1 MSTTSLPARQARRPS
16 AVRQLAAAITL
27 AMPAMASAQDMAAPA
42 SDPVALDQ
50 IVVVGAMTDEVL
62 DREDIELT
70 QAGDL
75 ADLFRAIPSV
85 QVGGGVGLAQKIY
98 VRGLED
104 SLLNVTVDGAPQR
117 GTLFHHVGRVS
128 IEPELL
134 ETVDVQ
140 AGPGEATSGFGA
152 IGGAIRFRTR
162 NPVDLLQPG
171 RDAGAL
177 LKAGWFSN
185 AGHKASAT
193 AFGRLSGDIGILA
206 SFVRVDRD
214 DYEDGDGT
222 TLRGTGADQRLG
234 FVKIGGEF
242 GDGHRIAASY
252 EVRREEGDFGA
263 RPNWPVLEGEP
274 LFPVEGE
281 RRTAVLNYGVAVSDA
296 FELEAT
302 GYRTESSIVQD
313 RFDRWGRY
321 GADIETYGFDLR
333 GRWRAGAHR
342 ITAGVERRDDSV
354 SSQYLADAATWQPWA
369 WDPAIGR
376 FEEQGRLLGV
386 YVQDQWQ
393 VSEPLLLS
401 FGARY
406 DDYDLDLTTYGGG
419 TGSDGL
425 SLNAGGSYRLTPELT
440 LNAGYAEA
448 FRGKEIGDA
457 FTLEQRPGRL
467 TLSPTLR
474 PEQVDNTEIGLAWAR
489 DGVSASAVV
498 YRMTIDDVVLDQLY
512 NGPPPQGGVYYENVG
527 TFRSEGVELRAGII
541 RGAFSAN
548 AYYNR
553 YDSRLDDRRIEGY
566 EHIALGNSMGDNWNL
581 MLGYRPDDRF
591 GLQLG
596 VTHVQALEDVE
607 VLFRD
612 VELGYL
618 PDTQFVDKPGYTV
631 VDLFARWQPLATDR
645 FELFAGVYNLFDR
658 AYRAHASVADYTAIP
673 DYELVAGLNEPG
685 RNVRLGATLRF

>member
-1 MSTTSLPARQARRPS
+1 MSDLHRSARASRRLAALRP
-16 AVRQLAAAITL
+16 LAAAAAL
-27 AMPAMASAQDMAAPA
+27 AVPAIAAAQDAATA

-50 IVVVGAMTDEVL
+50 VVVVGAMTDVVL
-62 DREDIELT
+62 EREDIELA

-134 ETVDVQ
+134 EVVELQ

-177 LKAGWFSN
+177 LKAGWFDN
-185 AGHKASAT
+185 DGHKASAT

-206 SFVRVDRD
+206 SAVRVDRD
-214 DYEDGDGT
+214 DYADGDGT

-234 FVKIGGEF
+234 FLKIGG
-242 GDGHRIAASY
+242 DLANGHRFAASY
-252 EVRREEGDFGA
+252 EVRREEGEFGA
-263 RPNWPVLEGEP
+263 RPNWPVLADEP

-281 RRTAVLNYGVAVSDA
+281 RRTGVLNYGMALGDGA
-296 FELEAT
+296 ELEAT
-302 GYRTESSIVQD
+302 GYRTESSFVQD

-321 GADIETYGFDLR
+321 GAEIETWGFDLR
-333 GRWRAGAHR
+333 GRFTTGTHR
-342 ITAGVERRDDSV
+342 VTAGVEHRDDTV

-369 WDPAIGR
+369 WDPAVGR

-393 VSEPLLLS
+393 VGEPLLLS
-401 FGARY
+401 YGARY
-406 DDYDLDLTTYGGG
+406 DRYDLDLVTYGGG
-419 TGSDGL
+419 TDSDGV
-425 SLNAGGSYRLTPELT
+425 SVNAGASWRLAPGLT

-474 PEQVDNTEIGLAWAR
+474 PETVDNVELGLAWAQ
-489 DGVSASAVV
+489 DGLSASAVV

-512 NGPPPQGGVYYENVG
+512 GGPPPQGGVYYENVG
-527 TFRSEGVELRAGII
+527 TFRSEGVELRAGVV
-541 RGAFSAN
+541 RGVFSAD
-548 AYYNR
+548 AWYNH
-553 YDSRLDDRRIEGY
+553 YDSRLNGRRIEGY
-566 EHIALGNSMGDNWNL
+566 EHIALGNSMGDSWHL
-581 MLGYRPDDRF
+581 TLGYRPTDALD
-591 GLQLG
+591 LQLG
-596 VTHVQALEDVE
+596 VNHVQDLDDVE

-618 PDTQFVDKPGYTV
+618 PATRFVDKPGYTV
-631 VDLFARWQPLATDR
+631 VDVFARWRPTASER

-658 AYRAHASVADYTAIP
+658 TYRAHASVADYTAIP

-685 RNVRLGATLRF
+685 RNVRLGASLRF